1 MSPAPGAAPPGP
13 PPLRPFGLV
22 LHRDGRFT
30 HEGFPIRNARLRALF
45 ERSVRYLPE
54 EGKYVVQV
62 GRFRGEIEVEEAG
75 FFVRAV
81 DLARGTIALSDR
93 SEEPLEPAS
102 VRPSA
107 LNPDTLLCT
116 VKRGLV
122 PGGLPARFE
131 HGAQSELLL
140 AVEEAGDG
148 LALRLAGRLRRLPG
162 LGRYESELPP
172 PGER

>member
-1 MSPAPGAAPPGP
+1 MRPGP

-30 HEGFPIRNARLRALF
+30 HEGFPIRNPRLRALF

-62 GRFRGEIEVEEAG
+62 AHFRGQLEVEEAG

-81 DLARGTIALSDR
+81 DLPRGTLALSDR
-93 SEEPLEPAS
+93 SEEPLEPATL
-102 VRPSA
+102 RPSP
-107 LNPDTLLCT
+107 LDPDALLCT
-116 VKRGLV
+116 VKRELV

-131 HGAQSELLL
+131 RGAQAELLL
-140 AVEEAGDG
+140 AVEEGEDGPALPVAG
-148 LALRLAGRLRRLPG
+148 ALHPLPG
-162 LGRYESELPP
+162 LRD
-172 PGER
+172 